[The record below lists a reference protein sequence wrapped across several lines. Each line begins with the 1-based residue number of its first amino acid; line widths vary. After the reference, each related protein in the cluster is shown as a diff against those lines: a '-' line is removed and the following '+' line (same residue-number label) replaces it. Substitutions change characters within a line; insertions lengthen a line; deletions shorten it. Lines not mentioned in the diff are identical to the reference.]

1 MNSEGAGWF
10 HSSKHGEVCN
20 ADFSSN
26 SKTNAAQH
34 GLSVFHL
41 TSAKN
46 TLDKAQ
52 QHVHIQSFPVRL
64 LFD

>member
-10 HSSKHGEVCN
+10 HNSKHGEVCN

-34 GLSVFHL
+34 GLSVFH
-41 TSAKN
+41 
-46 TLDKAQ
+46 
-52 QHVHIQSFPVRL
+52 QHIPTHL
-64 LFD
+64 LKTHPG